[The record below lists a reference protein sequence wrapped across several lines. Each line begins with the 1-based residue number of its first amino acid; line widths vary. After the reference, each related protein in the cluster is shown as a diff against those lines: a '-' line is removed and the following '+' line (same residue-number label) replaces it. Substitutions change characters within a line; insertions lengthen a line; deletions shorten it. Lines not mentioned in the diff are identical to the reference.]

1 MNVLFAVDLFNEGLD
16 IPAVD
21 TVLFLRPTESATV
34 FLQQLGRGLRLA
46 EDKAGLTVLDFIG
59 AQHQEFRFDLR
70 FRALTGSSRR
80 GLQRDVEQ
88 GFPTLPAGCHIELD
102 RVAQQIVL
110 DNIKQSLN
118 VSWKGLVAEARNA
131 KRPTMAEFLDEAG
144 IELEDLYRGNG
155 RSWLDLQRAA
165 GWDANPIG
173 PDDDA
178 LGAALGRMLHVDDL
192 ERLRFFQ
199 AVTEGGDLVETDRL
213 RRLAAML
220 HFSLFDART
229 PFTGIESSLARLL
242 ANRGRTKEL
251 RELSGVLHD
260 RMHRVAPA
268 LEIAGARPLHV
279 QARYSRNEALAAF
292 GMENLNGTFGS
303 GVRWVPGD
311 QADVFFVT
319 LVKSEAHFSPTTMY
333 ADHAISPTVFQWES
347 QSTTAEKSPTGQR
360 YIHHLEMGSSVHLFV
375 RETKTADG
383 TLGTPPYLYAGP
395 MTYVSHTGERPMRII
410 WQLDHALPAD
420 VFHAAKVA

>member
-1 MNVLFAVDLFNEGLD
+1 M
-16 IPAVD
+16 
-21 TVLFLRPTESATV
+21 
-34 FLQQLGRGLRLA
+34 
-46 EDKAGLTVLDFIG
+46 
-59 AQHQEFRFDLR
+59 
-70 FRALTGSSRR
+70 
-80 GLQRDVEQ
+80 
-88 GFPTLPAGCHIELD
+88 
-102 RVAQQIVL
+102 L

-118 VSWKGLVAEARNA
+118 VSWKGLVAEARSVE
-131 KRPTMAEFLDEAG
+131 RPTMAGFLEEAG

-165 GWDANPIG
+165 GWDTGRSVRTTTHWVPLSAACCTLTTWSACGSSKLSPRAATSQRQNECVASRRCCTSPCLT
-173 PDDDA
+173 
-178 LGAALGRMLHVDDL
+178 LGL
-192 ERLRFFQ
+192 
-199 AVTEGGDLVETDRL
+199 
-213 RRLAAML
+213 
-220 HFSLFDART
+220 
-229 PFTGIESSLARLL
+229 PFTGIEASLARLL
-242 ANRGRTKEL
+242 ANRGRAEEL

-260 RMHRVAPA
+260 RIHRVAPA
-268 LEIAGARPLHV
+268 LEVAGPRPLHV
-279 QARYSRNEALAAF
+279 HARYSRNEALAAF

-360 YIHHLEMGSSVHLFV
+360 YINHGRLGSSVHLFV

-395 MTYVSHTGERPMRII
+395 MSYVSHTGERPMRIL
-410 WQLDHALPAD
+410 WRLDHALPAD